1 MHQQPRPIGLPP
13 FAAKSVQWTILLV
26 LWAIIYLGTVS
37 TPAFFNDAD
46 SIHAEAAREMAL
58 SGDWVTL
65 HINGIRYLE
74 KAPFMYWLSALG
86 IALCGP
92 SDWAIR
98 LPLAGFALLV
108 AILLFRCGNRFWGE
122 PTGFYAALVYV
133 TSLGPF
139 AFTRILLPDV
149 MLTFFLA
156 LAFYCYLQIVAQ
168 PEPTRRL
175 LGRWDGR
182 ALGIYAAAA
191 LAVLAK
197 GLIGGVFVGAV
208 IFAHLLV
215 TGRWDLL
222 KRLHLLAGALVFL
235 LIAAPWHLVAGFSNK
250 GFFWFYFVNEHF
262 LRYLGLRFP
271 KDYDKVPLWLFWLL
285 HLAWVFP
292 WTVFLWG
299 IAGNFPRTLRPR
311 SREEQVNVF
320 PYLWILLILIFF
332 SFSTSQEYYT
342 FPTLPAFALLLG
354 QVLARLDGPQGAEDQ
369 RKARIGMSVLVGL
382 GVSVGSG
389 LLLLA
394 WLGSGTGGGV
404 GDLSSTLT
412 WNPGSYA
419 LSFGHFKD
427 LTPTT
432 FAHLFWLV
440 LGTAA
445 LFITGPALA
454 RAAVRRSRPR
464 PHWRLAAVILAF
476 MMAGLLHCYHSGMV
490 AFEPILSSQSLAQ
503 AIDREY
509 RPGDQI
515 VINGRYEVGS
525 SINYY
530 TRKQV
535 HILNGRIG
543 NLWYGS
549 YFPDAPAIFYD
560 DRAFLNSWESPQRM
574 FFFNEEPV
582 LRAFL
587 GRHPEFRYRVL
598 AASGGKKILV
608 NW

>member
-1 MHQQPRPIGLPP
+1 MSFSSKH
-13 FAAKSVQWTILLV
+13 VQWAILLL
-26 LWAIIYLGTVS
+26 LWAIIYLGTIS

-74 KAPFMYWLSALG
+74 KAPLMYWLSALG
-86 IALCGP
+86 IALLGQ
-92 SDWAIR
+92 SDWAAR
-98 LPLAGFALLV
+98 FPLALFALCLTV
-108 AILLFRCGNRFWGE
+108 LLYRFGSRFWGE
-122 PTGFYAALVYV
+122 KTGFYAALIYV

-156 LAFYCYLQIVAQ
+156 LAFYFYLQIVEC
-168 PEPTRRL
+168 PSPPRLL

-191 LAVLAK
+191 LAVLTK
-197 GLIGGVFVGAV
+197 GLIGCVFVGAV
-208 IFAHLLV
+208 IFAHLLL
-215 TGRWDLL
+215 TGRWELL
-222 KRLHLLAGALVFL
+222 KRLHLVSGTLVFV

-250 GFFWFYFVNEHF
+250 GFFWFYFINEHF

-271 KDYDKVPLWLFWLL
+271 KDYDKVPLALFWLL

-299 IAGNFPRTLRPR
+299 VAHNFPRTLRPK
-311 SREEQVNVF
+311 SLTEQINVF
-320 PYLWILLILIFF
+320 PYLWIALILIFF

-342 FPTLPAFALLLG
+342 FPTLPGFALLLG
-354 QVLARLDGPQGAEDQ
+354 QVLAWLDSPQGAAAQ
-369 RKARIGMSVLVGL
+369 RKARVSMTVLAGL
-382 GVSVGSG
+382 GLVVGSG
-389 LLLLA
+389 LLSLA
-394 WLGSGTGGGV
+394 WLGSKTGAA

-412 WNPGSYA
+412 WNPSSYA
-419 LSFGHFKD
+419 LSFGHFQD

-440 LGTAA
+440 VGTAL
-445 LFITGPALA
+445 LFMVGPALA
-454 RAAVRRSRPR
+454 LVAVRRSRQGSN
-464 PHWRLAAVILAF
+464 WRLAACCLAF
-476 MMAGLLHCYHSGMV
+476 MMAGLLHCYHAGMV
-490 AFEPILSSQSLAQ
+490 AFDPILSSKALAA
-503 AIDREY
+503 AIDKEY

-515 VINGRYEVGS
+515 IINGRYEVGS

-530 TRKQV
+530 THKQV

-549 YFPDAPAIFYD
+549 YFADAPAIFYD
-560 DRAFLNSWESPQRM
+560 DRSFLETWESAQRM
-574 FFFNEEPV
+574 FFFSEEPV

-598 AASGGKKILV
+598 AESGGKKILV